1 MDGALAYYV
10 STGTSNKSSKAV
22 ETENRNRKFAKEN
35 SWVKFEHSKE
45 LKSHQERVRKMKP
58 CIHTTSTI
66 VNHPRPFQS
75 HIRKRD
81 LMQEDKLRL
90 IEKQNYQLLKRLR
103 YIHKTYSLYMPK
115 KRYYLIRGEAFK

>member
-1 MDGALAYYV
+1 MVASDLFG
-10 STGTSNKSSKAV
+10 TGTSNKSSKAV
-22 ETENRNRKFAKEN
+22 DTENRNRKFAKEN

-58 CIHTTSTI
+58 CIHTTPTI

-81 LMQEDKLRL
+81 LMQEGAILPSKSFQSIIFTLVNL
-90 IEKQNYQLLKRLR
+90 QLL
-103 YIHKTYSLYMPK
+103 
-115 KRYYLIRGEAFK
+115 